1 MNFIKKTSDVVPGGD
16 RTNRSVRSASVIGG
30 ISLLLMLV
38 PALFGTLVAVEG
50 LVTPG
55 DATATALAIQDA
67 AGAFRLGIA
76 GLLAVAIL
84 DVIVAWALYTVF
96 EPVNKRV
103 SQLALLFRV
112 VYAGV
117 FVVAIS
123 QLIGVVGTLTDPDA
137 LAAFTTAQLHAQ
149 AMLGINAFKDIWIA
163 GLLLFAVHLLL
174 LGYLSY
180 RADYVPTLVGILLAI
195 AGFGYAIDSF
205 GAVLVADYSLQVTI
219 VTFVGEIVLIGW
231 LLLRGRRVSVDT
243 EDATLST

>member
-1 MNFIKKTSDVVPGGD
+1 
-16 RTNRSVRSASVIGG
+16 
-30 ISLLLMLV
+30 MLV
-38 PALFGTLVAVEG
+38 PALFGTLVVVKG

-55 DATATALAIQDA
+55 DATATAHAIQDA
-67 AGAFRLGIA
+67 AGTFRLGIA

-112 VYAGV
+112 VYAGI

-123 QLIGVVGTLTDPDA
+123 QLVGVIGTLTDPDA
-137 LAAFTTAQLHAQ
+137 LAAYTTDQLHAQ
-149 AMLGINAFKDIWIA
+149 TMLGINAFQDIWNA

-174 LGYLSY
+174 LGYLAY

-195 AGFGYAIDSF
+195 AGFGYAIDSI
-205 GAVLVADYSLQVTI
+205 GVVLVADYSLQVTI
-219 VTFVGEIVLIGW
+219 VTFVGELVLIGW
-231 LLLRGRRVSVDT
+231 LLLRGRRVSVNT
-243 EDATLST
+243 EDAALST

>member
-1 MNFIKKTSDVVPGGD
+1 MNFISKPSDAVPGGD
-16 RTNRSVRSASVIGG
+16 RTDRPVRSASVTGG
-30 ISLLLMLV
+30 IGLLLMLV
-38 PALFGTLVAVEG
+38 PALFGTLVVVEG

-67 AGAFRLGIA
+67 AGTFRLGIA

-96 EPVNKRV
+96 EPVNRCV

-123 QLIGVVGTLTDPDA
+123 QLVGVIGTLTDPDA
-137 LAAFTTAQLHAQ
+137 LAAYTTDQLHAQ
-149 AMLGINAFKDIWIA
+149 AMLGINAFNDIWNA

-174 LGYLSY
+174 LGYLAY

-195 AGFGYAIDSF
+195 AGFGYAIDSI
-205 GAVLVADYSLQVTI
+205 GAVLIADYSLQVTI

-231 LLLRGRRVSVDT
+231 LLLRGRRVSVDA

>member
-1 MNFIKKTSDVVPGGD
+1 MNFISKTSDVVPGGD
-16 RTNRSVRSASVIGG
+16 RTDRLVRSASVIGG
-30 ISLLLMLV
+30 IGLLLMLV
-38 PALFGTLVAVEG
+38 PALFGTLVVVKG

-67 AGAFRLGIA
+67 AGAFRLGIV
-76 GLLAVAIL
+76 GLFAVAIL

-96 EPVNKRV
+96 EPVNRRV

-123 QLIGVVGTLTDPDA
+123 QLVGVIGTLTDPGA
-137 LAAFTTAQLHAQ
+137 LAAYTTAQLHAQ
-149 AMLGINAFKDIWIA
+149 AMLGINAFHDIWNA

-174 LGYLSY
+174 LGYLAY
-180 RADYVPTLVGILLAI
+180 QADYVPTLVGILLVI
-195 AGFGYAIDSF
+195 AGFGYAIDSI
-205 GAVLVADYSLQVTI
+205 GTVLVADYSLQVTI

-231 LLLRGRRVSVDT
+231 LLLRGRRVSVGA
-243 EDATLST
+243 EEATLST

>member
-1 MNFIKKTSDVVPGGD
+1 MNFIKKTSDVVPSGD
-16 RTNRSVRSASVIGG
+16 RTNQSVRSASVIGG

-67 AGAFRLGIA
+67 AGTFRLGIA

-123 QLIGVVGTLTDPDA
+123 QLVGVLGTLTDPDV
-137 LAAFTTAQLHAQ
+137 LAAYTPDQLHAQ
-149 AMLGINAFKDIWIA
+149 AMLGINSFHDIWNA

-174 LGYLSY
+174 LGYLAY

-231 LLLRGRRVSVDT
+231 LLLRGRHVSVDT